1 MCNLEAVEI
10 RSAADMVSSSQAPI
24 LIGLGGNLP
33 SAAGAPAATL
43 EAAVARLAW
52 AGIVTL
58 RRSRWFVSAPVP
70 PSDQPWFVNGVVAVA
85 TALEPG
91 ALLAALH
98 GIEALFGRIRGV
110 PNAARTLDLDLL
122 AYGDLVMPPAGAGA
136 TGAAG
141 GPILPHPRLAE
152 RAFVLLP
159 LADVAPSWHHP
170 VSGRPLAALID
181 ALDPAQTARPLE

>member
-1 MCNLEAVEI
+1 MSNRETVEI

-98 GIEALFGRIRGV
+98 GIEALFGRIRGA

-122 AYGDLVMPPAGAGA
+122 AYGDLVMPPAGSTA
-136 TGAAG
+136 AAG
-141 GPILPHPRLAE
+141 GPTLPHPRLAE

-170 VSGRPLAALID
+170 VSGRSLAALID